1 MLPSSDK
8 SQLPF
13 LHRHHLLLKTHYFLF
28 FSSFGIIFPILNLT
42 LRSHGL
48 SNTEISFS
56 NFILP
61 FLVFFTSPL
70 IGVIA
75 DKSRRFILTFNL
87 LLLLVILTMTTLFFL
102 PRIRSHHIQAN
113 LHPGPSSSYLLDFC
127 ASQEVVSKCSS
138 RSECGCTYQAHCV
151 AQNQTLNFSFTMN
164 SYTTERHLYENEYV
178 LCDINYQV
186 SVENLSI
193 GKYDFPLKCQITC
206 SIPHFCHGLRYDR
219 QMVYVLLYAIF
230 YTLGA
235 NFLSIG
241 NVLTASIGFASLPR
255 ADLFGKQRVWG
266 TIGFGIAAFSA
277 SRFYEYFH
285 SEYVYIIMFVI
296 CALLT
301 ILITCF
307 IPIRTVEKATE
318 KKQAKFGL
326 SALIPLLKKVDVWIF
341 LSITFVWG
349 MNFGCLQPYLG
360 LYIDEITPCH
370 SRSIIG
376 WMLLIAASSEVIAFY
391 VARRVIQFLGSNLSS
406 IVIFLAFAIRFGGY
420 YFLPQPFLYLP
431 IETLHFF
438 NYGILYVLISEKA
451 DAIAPAG
458 LSGTLQGIAHGITHG
473 LGRGVGLLVSSFIY
487 IVIHQ
492 RLLFLVFA
500 TINLLAVIIY
510 SIYFCFTRQTANENL
525 SVEANANIIM
535 LEADSGPLPSSSM
548 LNNN

>member
-285 SEYVYIIMFVI
+285 SEYVYIII
-296 CALLT
+296 
-301 ILITCF
+301 
-307 IPIRTVEKATE
+307 TVEKATE

>member
-8 SQLPF
+8 SQLSF

-87 LLLLVILTMTTLFFL
+87 LLILVILTMTTLFFL
-102 PRIRSHHIQAN
+102 PHIQSHHIQAN

-138 RSECGCTYQAHCV
+138 RSECGCAYQAHCV
-151 AQNQTLNFSFTMN
+151 TQNQTLNFTFTMN
-164 SYTTERHLYENEYV
+164 SYTTEKHSYENEHI

-186 SVENLSI
+186 PVDNQSI
-193 GKYDFPLKCQITC
+193 GIDVFPVKCEISC
-206 SIPHFCHGLRYDR
+206 SIPYFCHGLRYDN
-219 QMVYVLLYAIF
+219 QMIYVLLYAIF

-241 NVLTASIGFASLPR
+241 NVLAASIGFASLPR

-277 SRFYEYFH
+277 SRFYEYFR
-285 SEYVYIIMFVI
+285 SEYVYIIMFIASAV
-296 CALLT
+296 LT
-301 ILITCF
+301 MLITCF
-307 IPIRTVEKATE
+307 IPIRTVDKTIE
-318 KKQAKFGL
+318 KKQTKFGV
-326 SALIPLLKKVDVWIF
+326 SSLIPLLKKVDVWIF

-349 MNFGCLQPYLG
+349 MCFGCLQPVR
-360 LYIDEITPCH
+360 D
-370 SRSIIG
+370 
-376 WMLLIAASSEVIAFY
+376 
-391 VARRVIQFLGSNLSS
+391 
-406 IVIFLAFAIRFGGY
+406 
-420 YFLPQPFLYLP
+420 
-431 IETLHFF
+431 HFTF
-438 NYGILYVLISEKA
+438 
-451 DAIAPAG
+451 
-458 LSGTLQGIAHGITHG
+458 
-473 LGRGVGLLVSSFIY
+473 
-487 IVIHQ
+487 
-492 RLLFLVFA
+492 
-500 TINLLAVIIY
+500 
-510 SIYFCFTRQTANENL
+510 
-525 SVEANANIIM
+525 
-535 LEADSGPLPSSSM
+535 
-548 LNNN
+548 